1 MRKDDRSQGRLQRA
15 AFPVVTNE
23 NEALRLNA
31 CSAARLFRPAS
42 TVTKFPR
49 QTGITCHAGHK
60 ESGGRPTEPF
70 TETRR
75 NRQPSAGNQPGND
88 NPDNSRKKRTVSFE
102 TAFREYGRPVHSITV
117 TKPDTPET
125 RSAFYRERS
134 PAIRSPFTRK
144 KHRPRRKNVPRS
156 ILPFPYGRNRLS
168 PIRRQPYRKP
178 SPARGPVRHPDP
190 AELLSPGLFRRSF
203 GILDVTVEPAENSR
217 FHTSEFCGLN
227 T

>member
-23 NEALRLNA
+23 NEALRLNMR
-31 CSAARLFRPAS
+31 SAARLFRPAS

-49 QTGITCHAGHK
+49 QTGVACHAGHK

-144 KHRPRRKNVPRS
+144 KHRPRRKTCQGRYSHSHTAETGFLLSAGSRIESLRPLADRS
-156 ILPFPYGRNRLS
+156 VI
-168 PIRRQPYRKP
+168 PIRPSSYR
-178 SPARGPVRHPDP
+178 PVCS
-190 AELLSPGLFRRSF
+190 AGVSAFL
-203 GILDVTVEPAENSR
+203 T
-217 FHTSEFCGLN
+217 
-227 T
+227 

>member
-49 QTGITCHAGHK
+49 QTGVACHAGHK

-144 KHRPRRKNVPRS
+144 ASAPAQKRAKVDTPILIRPKQAFSYPQAAVSKAFARSRTGPSSRSGRAPIARSVP
-156 ILPFPYGRNRLS
+156 PEF
-168 PIRRQPYRKP
+168 
-178 SPARGPVRHPDP
+178 RH
-190 AELLSPGLFRRSF
+190 S
-203 GILDVTVEPAENSR
+203 
-217 FHTSEFCGLN
+217 
-227 T
+227 